1 MDKKELNDLIDR
13 IGLTGPGG
21 VDKIKKIL
29 KELANGSS
37 SDSDSGGGEGGD
49 IQIVELTYDHIP
61 ATGTLSASDLA
72 KLDGDNCLLVM
83 KGKYFRKTFSS
94 NGGIDYKEI
103 GLATVLGGV
112 RSIYFTISKP
122 DGEYTIAY
130 EYPIQANNPKN
141 QATTALEN
149 IKVGNTTYSV
159 PLAPMIVRGT
169 TSDSEGII
177 PAEGSPTWS
186 EAYAH
191 MLAGGLVYF
200 MSMDELEPDVPLW
213 ISLATFVE
221 GSIIF
226 FGFDRENGTYWAR
239 ASDSEG
245 GGES

>member
-29 KELANGSS
+29 KELANGN
-37 SDSDSGGGEGGD
+37 DSEGGEGGD
-49 IQIVELTYDHIP
+49 VQIVELTYDHIP

-72 KLDGDNCLLVM
+72 KLDSDNCLLVM

-112 RSIYFTISKP
+112 RSIYFTASKP

-130 EYPIQANNPKN
+130 ERPVEANIQA
-141 QATTALEN
+141 QTTTPLEN

-159 PLAPMIVRGT
+159 PLSPMIVQGT
-169 TSDSEGII
+169 YETPEGGDLPIFQPSDD
-177 PAEGSPTWS
+177 APTWA
-186 EAYAH
+186 EAKNH
-191 MLAGGLVYF
+191 MFNGGLVYF
-200 MSMDELEPDVPLW
+200 VMLEDGVPANVG
-213 ISLATFVE
+213 LAAYA
-221 GSIIF
+221 GDIYI
-226 FGFDRENGTYWAR
+226 
-239 ASDSEG
+239 SDSSGDVSWENPDA
-245 GGES
+245 EIPQ